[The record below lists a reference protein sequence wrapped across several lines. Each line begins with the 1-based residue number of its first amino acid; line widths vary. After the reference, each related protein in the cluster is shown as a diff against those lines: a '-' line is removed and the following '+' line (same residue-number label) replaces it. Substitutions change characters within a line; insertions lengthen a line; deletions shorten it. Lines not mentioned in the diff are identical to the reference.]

1 MDILYRIIIY
11 PIELILEFFF
21 IFFDKSF
28 DNLGLS
34 IVGLSFVVS
43 LLTLPL
49 YHVAESLQRKE
60 RDQRQALAPGIERI
74 KSVFKGDEQ
83 YMMLTTFYRQNHY
96 HPLYALRSSIS
107 LIIQV
112 PFFIAAYHF
121 LSHMEQ
127 LKQTSLFF
135 IPSLGSPDGLLSL
148 GGVAINLLPIL
159 MTAINIAAGIIY
171 TKGFPVRDKVQL
183 YAMAALF
190 LVLLYNSPA
199 GLVLYWTLNNLF
211 SLGKNIFYKMKRPLP
226 VLYILSVGATIGL
239 TVVIWILHPT
249 LSLAN
254 RLVFITGCLV
264 VVLIPALLYFIKVLD
279 TRVLHRLGEHEQEQR
294 LLFFLS
300 AVLLFLLHGL
310 LVPANLISSSTI
322 EFAFTGAVAN
332 PLSYVGSTMAVFFGL
347 WIVWPLFIYA
357 LAKGVVKRLLSII
370 MPFLALSSLVNVFV
384 FAGDYGIVSTLL
396 QLDNPSLLE
405 PSTLMVFAPLGV
417 ALLIMIGI
425 LIMIKSG
432 KVKILISALLILVLG
447 SSASGGYQS
456 IAIAREFRE
465 HEKNLALVEDGS
477 VQGNTIKPVF
487 HLSKTGKNVLFI
499 FIDRA
504 MNSLFPYILEDIP
517 DLQQQLSGFVY
528 YPNTVSFGN
537 NTIHGSPAMVG
548 GYEYTPDAMNARA
561 NEKLVDKHNEALLV
575 MPRMFLNAGYSVTMT
590 NPPYSNYKWE
600 ADFTPFLPYPEIN
613 VMHHHGKFAVTY
625 KNEHTDVLD
634 WNPAFESDLI
644 KKRLPIFSMFKSS
657 FPLLRRTLYEEGRYF
672 QKAENPHSTD
682 TFIDAYAQL
691 YYLQKLTDFVEEG
704 NTFVSISNDTTHQPI
719 FLQVPEYEPR
729 SIVTNTST
737 PLDTVEGI
745 RSIDRSHYHT
755 NAATL
760 KQLGLYFEYL
770 QDQGV
775 WDNTRIIVVAD
786 HGYAMYSDG
795 MKDFGLHRYDYN
807 GYVPLLLMKDFD
819 STGPVKTDTTFMTNG
834 DAPLFAMKD
843 IIQNPINPFTKK
855 NLYEQVK
862 KDKVNVYT
870 GPWDPRYNTGNIFK
884 HDETLSFS
892 VHDDIF
898 VESNW
903 DDVDEELW

>member
-1 MDILYRIIIY
+1 MNILYRILIY
-11 PIELILEFFF
+11 PLELILEFFF

-28 DNLGLS
+28 DNLGLA

-43 LLTLPL
+43 FLTLPL
-49 YHVAESLQRKE
+49 YHVAESMQKKE
-60 RDQRQALAPGIERI
+60 REQRQALAPGIERI
-74 KSVFKGDEQ
+74 KSAFKGDEQ

-96 HPLYALRSSIS
+96 HPLYALRSSLS
-107 LIIQV
+107 LVIQV

-127 LKQTSLFF
+127 LKRASFFF

-148 GGVAINLLPIL
+148 GGVAINLLPLL

-190 LVLLYNSPA
+190 LVLLYSSPA

-211 SLGKNIFYKMKRPLP
+211 SLAKNIFYKIKRPLL
-226 VLYILSVGATIGL
+226 VLYLLSVGGTIGL
-239 TVVIWILHPT
+239 TAVIWILHPT
-249 LSLAN
+249 LSFAN
-254 RLVFITGCLV
+254 RLVLITGCLV

-279 TRVLHRLGEHEQEQR
+279 KWVLHLLAEHEKAQR
-294 LLFFLS
+294 QLFFLS
-300 AVLLFLLHGL
+300 AVLLFLIHGL
-310 LVPANLISSSTI
+310 VIPANLISSSTI
-322 EFAFTGAVAN
+322 EFAFTGTVAN

-347 WIVWPLFIYA
+347 WILWPIFIHSM
-357 LAKGVVKRLLSII
+357 AKGVVKRLLSIV
-370 MPFLALSSLVNVFV
+370 MVFLALSSLVNVFI
-384 FAGDYGIVSTLL
+384 FAGEYGIVSTLL
-396 QLDNPSLLE
+396 QLDNPALLE
-405 PSTLMVFAPLGV
+405 PSTLMMFAPLGV
-417 ALLIMIGI
+417 ALLILIGI
-425 LIMIKSG
+425 LALVKSG
-432 KVKILISALLILVLG
+432 RVKILISTLLILVLG
-447 SSASGGYQS
+447 SSASGGYQVT
-456 IAIAREFRE
+456 AIHREFRE
-465 HEKNLALVEDGS
+465 HEKNLALLEDDS

-487 HLSKTGKNVLFI
+487 HLSKTGNNVLFI

-504 MNSLFPYILEDIP
+504 MNSFFPYILEGIP
-517 DLQQQLSGFVY
+517 ELEDQLRGFVY
-528 YPNTVSFGN
+528 YPNTVSFGD
-537 NTIHGSPAMVG
+537 NTIHGAPAMVG
-548 GYEYTPDAMNARA
+548 GYEYTPDAMNARV

-575 MPRMFLNAGYSVTMT
+575 MPRLFLDAGYSVTMT

-600 ADFTPFLPYPEIN
+600 ADFTPFLPYPEIK

-634 WNPAFESDLI
+634 WNPTFESELI
-644 KKRLPIFSMFKSS
+644 QKRLPIFSVFKSS

-704 NTFVSISNDTTHQPI
+704 NAFVSISNDTPHQPI

-729 SIVTNTST
+729 SVVTDTRT
-737 PLDTVEGI
+737 PLDTIEGI

-770 QDQGV
+770 QDHGV

-786 HGYAMYSDG
+786 HGFVLYSDG
-795 MKDFGLHRYDYN
+795 MKDFERYRYDYN
-807 GYVPLLLMKDFD
+807 GFVPLLLMKDFN
-819 STGPVKTDTTFMTNG
+819 SNEPVKIETSFMTNG

-843 IIQNPINPFTKK
+843 IIEDPINPFTKK
-855 NLYEQVK
+855 NLYEEVK
-862 KDKVNVYT
+862 KDKVNVYF
-870 GPWDPRYNTGNIFK
+870 GPWDPRYNTGNVFK
-884 HDETLSFS
+884 HDATLSFS

-903 DDVDEELW
+903 GDVDEELW